1 MSHQILLTRIP
12 VWFVGVVVVL
22 GADCAP
28 KAPSEADRV
37 PPPIIPAHTA
47 ASGKLTFEAPSG
59 WIAQSPQTSMRVAQY
74 ELPRA
79 EGDSENASLVVYY
92 FGQGQGGSVEANL
105 ERWMHQMEQPDGR
118 PSKERARI
126 ETMTVNG
133 LNVTLLDLTG
143 TYRAEIMP
151 GQGARYHKPGFRMRA
166 AVIETPR
173 GPYFVKLVGPE
184 KTVHRWDE
192 AFMAFIRSMRF
203 Q

>member
-1 MSHQILLTRIP
+1 MW
-12 VWFVGVVVVL
+12 VMGVAVVL
-22 GADCAP
+22 GAGCAR

-37 PPPIIPAHTA
+37 PPPTVPAHTA
-47 ASGKLTFEAPSG
+47 ASGKLVFEAPPG
-59 WIAQSPQTSMRVAQY
+59 WLVQSPQTGMRVAQY

-92 FGQGQGGSVEANL
+92 FGPGQGGSVEANL
-105 ERWMHQMEQPDGR
+105 KRWMHQMEQPDGR
-118 PSKERARI
+118 PSEERARI
-126 ETMTVNG
+126 EKMTVNG

-151 GQGARYHKPGFRMRA
+151 GHGARYHKPSFRMRA
-166 AVIETPR
+166 GVIETPR

-184 KTVHRWDE
+184 RTVNRWDE